1 MKIAKDGKS
10 DDLGQYSLEELEIEL
25 LRRTNPTEALFRE
38 VALNA
43 NWVKGGGKIITKKL
57 SRPVMFGTGRAWR
70 QALQPPLTPEQYYEH
85 AQAKE
90 KLGVASMTEEMEE
103 ELAARGEASTVVAE
117 GVGGRVEG
125 RSRDRAVDTLGQGD
139 PGVALWGSVW
149 LEGASLGKAEG
160 DAGEG
165 RGCWDGTSAMGAA
178 GRVVGMGM
186 GVTMG
191 MPRYGFKDA
200 PEGYVLH
207 QGNAARNGHF
217 EVVEMMQQ
225 VVDDTFAE
233 FGLIGPSLESKDSE
247 RWKNVLPIY
256 KQGALPDRLLSEAPS
271 PFQSITG
278 FPDDWYVVET
288 CQYDSSEKCYAME
301 LFNDLTEVL
310 DRLDVPTR
318 KGENLTAKI
327 DCAQP
332 VFKSDLFAIFVK
344 NKNVKNG
351 IGRAKLKK
359 KPMLFFR
366 VDKKQQWNVIIK
378 SSLITKHAVIG
389 HSTDIS
395 ISVPA
400 IVDIY
405 SWLQWFRCD
414 IRAKL
419 LSLYPEALNGDWKP
433 SVWKKPANRIW
444 WTPGKEDV
452 L

>member
-1 MKIAKDGKS
+1 MKIANDGKS

-103 ELAARGEASTVVAE
+103 ELAARGEASRVVAE
-117 GVGGRVEG
+117 GVGGRVGG
-125 RSRDRAVDTLGQGD
+125 RVEDGAVDTQEQGD

-149 LEGASLGKAEG
+149 LEGASLGKAGG

-165 RGCWDGTSAMGAA
+165 CGCWDGTSAMGAA
-178 GRVVGMGM
+178 GRVVTM
-186 GVTMG
+186 GVQ
-191 MPRYGFKDA
+191 RYGFKDA

>member
-1 MKIAKDGKS
+1 MKIANDGKS

-103 ELAARGEASTVVAE
+103 ELAARGEASRVVAE
-117 GVGGRVEG
+117 GVGGSAGGRVEDRAG
-125 RSRDRAVDTLGQGD
+125 SRAVDTLGQGD

-149 LEGASLGKAEG
+149 LEGASLGKAGG

-165 RGCWDGTSAMGAA
+165 RGCWDGTSAMG
-178 GRVVGMGM
+178 
-186 GVTMG
+186 VTMG
-191 MPRYGFKDA
+191 VQRYGFKDA

-233 FGLIGPSLESKDSE
+233 FGLIGPSLESRDSE

-433 SVWKKPANRIW
+433 SVWKKPAHRIW
-444 WTPGKEDV
+444 WTPGKEDA

>member
-1 MKIAKDGKS
+1 MKIANDGKS

-85 AQAKE
+85 AQDKE
-90 KLGVASMTEEMEE
+90 RLGVASMTEEMEE
-103 ELAARGEASTVVAE
+103 ELAARGEASRVVAE
-117 GVGGRVEG
+117 GVGS
-125 RSRDRAVDTLGQGD
+125 RSRDRAVDTQEQGD
-139 PGVALWGSVW
+139 PGEALWGLVW

-165 RGCWDGTSAMGAA
+165 CGCWDGTSAMGAA
-178 GRVVGMGM
+178 GRVVTM
-186 GVTMG
+186 GVQ
-191 MPRYGFKDA
+191 RYGFKDA